1 VFILKQ
7 VKVLC
12 FDTLLQV
19 FILKVVSESGPTGKR
34 RALIGEKL
42 LGAENCSGMFRRETV
57 LESGVNNKRNT
68 ANDFL

>member
-19 FILKVVSESGPTGKR
+19 FILKV
-34 RALIGEKL
+34 KL
-42 LGAENCSGMFRRETV
+42 LGAENCGGMFRRETV